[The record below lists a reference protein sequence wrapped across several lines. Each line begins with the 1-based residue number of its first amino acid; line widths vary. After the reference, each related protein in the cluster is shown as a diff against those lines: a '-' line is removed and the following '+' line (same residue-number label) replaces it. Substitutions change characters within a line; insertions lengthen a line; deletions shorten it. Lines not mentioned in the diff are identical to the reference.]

1 MLTAVTGRSDER
13 CVPWLTILVDSI
25 AEHSVSPP
33 CKPTVQRTPGPD
45 ERPTAPAAGI
55 ILGTAV
61 HTRALHRCFVSMRRA
76 CCAAR
81 SPRVRTRAHA
91 MLTAARPRA
100 PADNLPSV
108 ESNSPFARTRVADER
123 VACEAMAAVGGAH
136 AALVYLA
143 AEGRAGGYDLCV
155 TRGAAQAPTRLNPVA
170 RAALTCGAAAAGP
183 YVCCPRSRPTKCAR
197 CVHARVE
204 RVGMRAAAR
213 TAHQAHRPLSHS
225 VASVAFAR
233 YTFRSRVDK
242 QYVAFAQQRLHGPDA
257 CTSSHR
263 GHNTELPS

>member
-1 MLTAVTGRSDER
+1 MA
-13 CVPWLTILVDSI
+13 WLTISVNSI
-25 AEHSVSPP
+25 ADHTVSAP
-33 CKPTVQRTPGPD
+33 CKPTVQRAPGRD
-45 ERPTAPAAGI
+45 KRPTWASSWDYPRHRRAHEGAPSLLREHATSLLRRPIAARP
-55 ILGTAV
+55 
-61 HTRALHRCFVSMRRA
+61 HTRACDAQRR
-76 CCAAR
+76 
-81 SPRVRTRAHA
+81 
-91 MLTAARPRA
+91 ARPRA

-204 RVGMRAAAR
+204 RVGTRAAAR